1 MISTSPTSRESTDLM
16 RMKSL
21 NLDRKTSLT
30 ARTPKRSTI
39 LQGPTGKVAQATDHN
54 QQGMHQNSHST
65 SNADSTAARR
75 PSRPPAPSLDLANGQ
90 SSAVTNS
97 PASLA
102 STEGTT
108 AVASVAGDS
117 KTVRPAFARH
127 NTQVIIIED
136 EQRPLRREPSEET
149 IPLTADP
156 ESFGDRADGSV
167 GHQSRESEV
176 LMLHNISSLV
186 EAEHAK
192 ERRLSSVSGGKG
204 NASDIPRLA
213 PLLTDLDPCDA
224 SIVKHAA
231 VWLLS
236 HSELADK
243 FDLDE
248 VLELIEARKAG
259 IWGKIFKGEKKAKKK
274 GESRRVTS
282 KTVLMIFFAIWVQAC
297 LGCPCPS

>member
-1 MISTSPTSRESTDLM
+1 M

-65 SNADSTAARR
+65 SNADSAAARR
-75 PSRPPAPSLDLANGQ
+75 PSRPAPPPLDLANGQ
-90 SSAVTNS
+90 SSTVTNTS
-97 PASLA
+97 ASLA

-136 EQRPLRREPSEET
+136 EQRPLRCEPSEET
-149 IPLTADP
+149 IQLTADP
-156 ESFGDRADGSV
+156 ESFDDDV
-167 GHQSRESEV
+167 GQHQSRESEV

-192 ERRLSSVSGGKG
+192 ERRLSSASGRKG
-204 NASDIPRLA
+204 NANDLPRIA
-213 PLLTDLDPCDA
+213 PLLTDLDTCDA
-224 SIVKHAA
+224 AIVKHAA

-236 HSELADK
+236 HSELGDK

-259 IWGKIFKGEKKAKKK
+259 IWVKIFKGEKKAKKK
-274 GESRRVTS
+274 GKSGKVTS
-282 KTVLMIFFAIWVQAC
+282 
-297 LGCPCPS
+297 

>member
-1 MISTSPTSRESTDLM
+1 MM

-65 SNADSTAARR
+65 SNADSAAAR
-75 PSRPPAPSLDLANGQ
+75 PSRAAPPSFDLANGQ
-90 SSAVTNS
+90 SPTVTS
-97 PASLA
+97 TPASLA
-102 STEGTT
+102 SSEGST

-149 IPLTADP
+149 IQLTTDP
-156 ESFGDRADGSV
+156 ETFDDV
-167 GHQSRESEV
+167 GGGVGQHQSRESEV

-204 NASDIPRLA
+204 NANDIPRLA
-213 PLLTDLDPCDA
+213 PLLTDLDACDA
-224 SIVKHAA
+224 AIVKHAA

-236 HSELADK
+236 HSELGDK

-259 IWGKIFKGEKKAKKK
+259 IWVKIFKGEKKGKKK
-274 GESRRVTS
+274 GESGRVT
-282 KTVLMIFFAIWVQAC
+282 V
-297 LGCPCPS
+297 